1 MNFDS
6 NSHIINESKCLNQ
19 IICWDKKHDQRL
31 IDYLTIID
39 KFKAHYILLLLK
51 PLDHSIKK
59 RWYNEI
65 QFEIFSL
72 EKNKLVIFIEN
83 KDNTKEHC
91 SEAIYIKYDV
101 VDSFLLYKIK
111 MELVKIFKRYEILTY
126 HIRYALCKQ
135 KHTD

>member
-39 KFKAHYILLLLK
+39 KFKQHYILLLLK
-51 PLDHSIKK
+51 PLDHNINK
-59 RWYNEI
+59 RWYDEI

-72 EKNKLVIFIEN
+72 EKNKLVIFIQN
-83 KDNTKEHC
+83 KDSIKEHC
-91 SEAIYIKYDV
+91 SEAIYLKYEI
-101 VDSFLLYKIK
+101 VDSFLLYRIK
-111 MELVKIFKRYEILTY
+111 MELMKIFIKYEILTY
-126 HIRYALCKQ
+126 HIRYAVCKQ
-135 KHTD
+135 NHKD